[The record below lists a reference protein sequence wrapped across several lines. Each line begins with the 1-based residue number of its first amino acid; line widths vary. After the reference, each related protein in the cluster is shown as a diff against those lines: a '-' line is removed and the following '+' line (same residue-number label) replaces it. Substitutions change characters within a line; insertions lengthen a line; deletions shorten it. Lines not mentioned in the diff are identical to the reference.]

1 MSDSLLLIL
10 VFAPVALFCIV
21 SYAQAKK
28 ARTPITFLQF
38 GTGYRSPSF
47 FATLLASNS
56 SLSGALFLIAFYGL
70 LYGPPT
76 FLWVFIFWFSTQ
88 LMSFYTVKWVDSID
102 ATFITRR
109 GTLHEFL
116 GRLFGNDQHVRIAAA
131 RISMFC
137 YVGLLACEIGIG
149 YGIVSAF
156 VPSATHL
163 VGRLALEP
171 ALVTIS
177 VLALVAGY
185 CAVSG
190 FRAVVWT
197 DDVQLILI
205 AAMMLAVAW
214 YLESAVLLTALG
226 VIVAGGVIS
235 WVYYTQK
242 MPREASTTA
251 AAATRAEDVPELR
264 AVDVLRDLPR
274 RWLAFLAFGIGIAVW
289 LLASQ
294 ELGYPITLRRVINP
308 IADPWQKFVPFFV
321 IANILFWL
329 VWWPAAMDQWHRC
342 AATTDSRITQHW
354 LLGTLGV
361 VPVLYLGL
369 LSLTFLFVGAEVAKH
384 SPDSADP
391 LGTFLSTLTGS
402 GVSVSLFILMAIGL
416 LAAMVSTVDSY
427 LVVATQTWVS
437 DIHEAKKTGGSLLS
451 KENDTEHGPHMPR
464 LRVAVIL
471 IFLASGVIAVPLLA
485 FLTDVF
491 APIYCAFSGMLVLA
505 GILGVGFFVKKRS
518 RRQRMNTA
526 VRRGMFIGMLYV
538 VISNIPIIL
547 MLELT
552 LREIVTGQAWYCNAG
567 NWYYAVYINPV
578 LAMLITV
585 ATVLAVESVLRKREV
600 TDAGRD

>member
-137 YVGLLACEIGIG
+137 YVGLLACEIVIG

-156 VPSATHL
+156 VPSATHI

-177 VLALVAGY
+177 VIALVAGY
-185 CAVSG
+185 CAISG

-205 AAMMLAVAW
+205 ATMMLVVAW

-226 VIVAGGVIS
+226 ILVAAGVIS
-235 WVYYTQK
+235 WVYYYTRNI
-242 MPREASTTA
+242 PREASPVGVA
-251 AAATRAEDVPELR
+251 GSPAEGVPELR
-264 AVDVLRDLPR
+264 AVDVFRDLPR
-274 RWLAFLAFGIGIAVW
+274 RWLALLAFGIVIVVW
-289 LLASQ
+289 LLASH
-294 ELGYPITLRRVINP
+294 ELGYPITARQVINP
-308 IADPWQKFVPFFV
+308 TADPWQKFVPFFV

-329 VWWPAAMDQWHRC
+329 EP
-342 AATTDSRITQHW
+342 IPKP
-354 LLGTLGV
+354 LLGE
-361 VPVLYLGL
+361 
-369 LSLTFLFVGAEVAKH
+369 VGYIRGE
-384 SPDSADP
+384 
-391 LGTFLSTLTGS
+391 G
-402 GVSVSLFILMAIGL
+402 
-416 LAAMVSTVDSY
+416 
-427 LVVATQTWVS
+427 
-437 DIHEAKKTGGSLLS
+437 IH
-451 KENDTEHGPHMPR
+451 
-464 LRVAVIL
+464 
-471 IFLASGVIAVPLLA
+471 
-485 FLTDVF
+485 
-491 APIYCAFSGMLVLA
+491 
-505 GILGVGFFVKKRS
+505 
-518 RRQRMNTA
+518 
-526 VRRGMFIGMLYV
+526 
-538 VISNIPIIL
+538 
-547 MLELT
+547 
-552 LREIVTGQAWYCNAG
+552 
-567 NWYYAVYINPV
+567 
-578 LAMLITV
+578 
-585 ATVLAVESVLRKREV
+585 
-600 TDAGRD
+600 